1 VGKITWLKGNQ
12 GDTITDDPDFDPIE
26 DALQRCPWCLLV
38 PTGYDEPDIIGPF
51 TSYEEAEIW
60 SQIYPDAVIR
70 TMVSREL
77 EILHRRESEEIEALK
92 RPHN

>member
-1 VGKITWLKGNQ
+1 MDRATLQKRFDEAETKVGERNRTQMIVTPENG
-12 GDTITDDPDFDPIE
+12 GH
-26 DALQRCPWCLLV
+26 DASARLLV

-51 TSYEEAEIW
+51 TSYE
-60 SQIYPDAVIR
+60 DAVIR

-92 RPHN
+92 GPHN